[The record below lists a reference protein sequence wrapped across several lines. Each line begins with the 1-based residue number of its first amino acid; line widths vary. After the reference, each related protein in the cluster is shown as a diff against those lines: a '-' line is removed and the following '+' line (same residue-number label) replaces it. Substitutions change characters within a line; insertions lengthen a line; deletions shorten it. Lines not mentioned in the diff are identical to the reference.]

1 MLTTNVCPAL
11 AVTPHMA
18 SREVSEFVFE
28 SRYAPHRPV
37 DVGRTVGTVDG
48 AGEGAVGVNVGGA
61 EGCPGTTE
69 GLAVGSVEGAG
80 VGLEV
85 VGSNV
90 GMLLGLNEGTAVG
103 MAVGINVGSAEG
115 IADGCKVGTGVGA
128 TVGVAEGAN
137 FTTVTGPETAL
148 TPLQTVLPVHPCRIT

>member
-1 MLTTNVCPAL
+1 MPVSSYTTSTPVAEYTRSAVWPVQLAPAYSALHMLTTNVCPAL

-90 GMLLGLNEGTAVG
+90 GMLLGLYEGLADVGVAV
-103 MAVGINVGSAEG
+103 E
-115 IADGCKVGTGVGA
+115 GTGVD
-128 TVGVAEGAN
+128 
-137 FTTVTGPETAL
+137 
-148 TPLQTVLPVHPCRIT
+148 